1 VKKMGK
7 NLIQSGIGF
16 SKEKDSYQAT
26 KLAAKTAL
34 KQLKG
39 KAPGL
44 TLVFY
49 AGNYNPKEINKAL
62 KEEFKGTEFIGGSTD
77 AVIYKDN
84 VYAEGIVIT
93 SMYSTYLHFGV
104 SSIDNIS
111 KNPKKLAAQTIKNA
125 VGKTELNSYT
135 DSYMAFSRVKKGNL
149 TELIRIPSFFVFAFT
164 RGYQPTRMGNEDLI
178 IEGIGETIGHYIPVF
193 GGSLGNDMDKVF
205 SNTPYDITTFH
216 SGKIMKDGLVTAFAC
231 TGLAYASSLAHGAK
245 PLNHL
250 GYVSDVTGHGF
261 VVSKI
266 NDKPIIDWYAK
277 NIGVT
282 KKEFMKKLLFY
293 TQKYPLGFP
302 DGYGNIVMRAGGV
315 PHPKG
320 LAYIAPFKEN
330 TPVYIMNVNDNKQ
343 LMKSNKELLSSLN
356 SHMSI
361 KEQPTLNFLVSC
373 SSRRRIL
380 DKRSYKKELTQLSKQ
395 SKSPLFGFCSFGE
408 IGSKPAETCH
418 FQHLCTNVF
427 TVYNKLLSK

>member
-1 VKKMGK
+1 MAK
-7 NLIQSGIGF
+7 NLIQTGVGF
-16 SKEKDSYQAT
+16 SKEKDSY
-26 KLAAKTAL
+26 KAAKQAAKSAL
-34 KQLKG
+34 KQI
-39 KAPGL
+39 KARAPSL

-49 AGNYNPKEINKAL
+49 AGNYNPKQINKAL
-62 KEEFKGTEFIGGSTD
+62 IEEFKGTEFIGGSTD
-77 AVIYKDN
+77 AVIYKN
-84 VYAEGIVIT
+84 EMYPQGIVIT
-93 SMYSTYLHFGV
+93 SIYSNYLHFGV
-104 SSIDNIS
+104 SSVDKIS
-111 KNPKKLAAQTIKNA
+111 RNPKKLAAQTIKKA
-125 VGKTELNSYT
+125 VGKIELNSYT

-178 IEGIGETIGHYIPVF
+178 IDGIGETIGYYVPVF

-205 SNTPYDITTFH
+205 SNTSYDITTFH

-231 TGLAYASSLAHGAK
+231 TGLNYASSIAHGAK
-245 PLNHL
+245 PLNNIGH
-250 GYVSDVTGHGF
+250 VSEVKAHGF

-266 NDKPIIDWYAK
+266 NDTPIIDWYAK

-320 LAYIAPFKEN
+320 LAYIAPFKNN
-330 TPVYIMNVNDNKQ
+330 TPIYIMNVNDNKQ
-343 LMKSNKELLSSLN
+343 LMKSNKELLTTLN
-356 SHMSI
+356 NHT
-361 KEQPTLNFLVSC
+361 KTKDTPLFNFLVSC

-380 DKRSYKKELTQLSKQ
+380 DPKAYKKELTQLNRQ
-395 SKSPLFGFCSFGE
+395 SKTPLFGFCSFGE
-408 IGSKPAETCH
+408 IGSKPAEACH
-418 FQHLCTNVF
+418 FQHLCTNLF
-427 TVYNKLLSK
+427 TIYNKLLSK